1 MSDEPITPIVPPQSA
16 YAIFAGP
23 IDQAAVQRFFSSV
36 GAGSANKI
44 EHIHMLFQSFG
55 GAVADGICLYNFF
68 RTLPINLTLY
78 NVGNVSSAATIA
90 FLGAKERKVA
100 ANATFMVHRAQSP
113 GQPASAA
120 RLQSIAHSV
129 AVDDRNLESI
139 LRAHL
144 DMTPDQWA
152 IHSASDLWLS
162 ADEAVACKLAEIG
175 EFAPPK
181 GVQIF
186 NI

>member
-1 MSDEPITPIVPPQSA
+1 MEEIKTPAPVSA
-16 YAIFAGP
+16 HATFAGP
-23 IDQAAVQRFFSSV
+23 IDQQSVQRIFTSIA
-36 GAGSANKI
+36 AGSANKI
-44 EHIHMLFQSFG
+44 EHIHVLFQSFG

-68 RTLPINLTLY
+68 RTLPIDLTLY

-90 FLGAKERKVA
+90 FLGAKGRKVA
-100 ANATFMVHRAQSP
+100 ANATFMIHRAQSP

-120 RLQSIAHSV
+120 RLQAMAHSV
-129 AVDDRNLESI
+129 AIDDRNLEAV

-144 DMTPDQWA
+144 DMSPDRWA
-152 IHSASDLWLS
+152 IHDIADLWLS

-175 EFAPPK
+175 EFSPPK
-181 GVQIF
+181 GAQIF